1 MNGPHQHRPKGWW
14 PELAIL
20 GAAFLFGSTFKVV
33 QRAIEDV
40 TPMAYVTGRFAIAA
54 VVLVPIGWH
63 HTRKHPSYPWKRLAR
78 ASLQAGAWLAAGYVL
93 QTEGL
98 KYTSAS
104 TSAFITGMSTLF
116 VPLIVGV
123 ARRTWPSRSVAVG
136 IAIALAGL
144 WFLTGASL
152 HIGKGEA
159 LTLGC
164 AAAYAFWLVSQ
175 QAHVKALGAM
185 PFAAAQML
193 VVAVGTAPF
202 TAVAGVG
209 SLTAY
214 AIGSMVFT
222 AIACA
227 AIAVSLQLWS
237 QRYLG
242 STRTALWLLME
253 PVFAGLVSW
262 ITGEPLGGRSL
273 GGAAMILSGVAIS
286 EFGSNDDED
295 GDDGTVVDA
304 TATH

>member
-1 MNGPHQHRPKGWW
+1 
-14 PELAIL
+14 
-20 GAAFLFGSTFKVV
+20 
-33 QRAIEDV
+33 
-40 TPMAYVTGRFAIAA
+40 
-54 VVLVPIGWH
+54 
-63 HTRKHPSYPWKRLAR
+63 
-78 ASLQAGAWLAAGYVL
+78 
-93 QTEGL
+93 
-98 KYTSAS
+98 
-104 TSAFITGMSTLF
+104 MSTLF

-185 PFAAAQML
+185 PFAAAQ
-193 VVAVGTAPF
+193 
-202 TAVAGVG
+202 
-209 SLTAY
+209 
-214 AIGSMVFT
+214 
-222 AIACA
+222 
-227 AIAVSLQLWS
+227 
-237 QRYLG
+237 
-242 STRTALWLLME
+242 TRTALWLLME

-262 ITGEPLGGRSL
+262 MTGEPLGGRSL
-273 GGAAMILSGVAIS
+273 GGAALILSGVAIS